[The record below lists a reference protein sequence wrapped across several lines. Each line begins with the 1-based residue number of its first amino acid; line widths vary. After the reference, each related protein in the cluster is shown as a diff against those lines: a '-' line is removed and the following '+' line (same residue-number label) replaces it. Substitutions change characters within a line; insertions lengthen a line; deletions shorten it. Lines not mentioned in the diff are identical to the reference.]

1 MIFFMV
7 NTTTAS
13 KPLVTTPAIMFAA
26 QPTLSAIKDLPDV
39 LQTFV
44 YEFTMGTPDYRR
56 HQFRHTY
63 VLSELRMRLQHKCAA
78 ESTLAELDALLDGYR
93 ASGMVSAFTRTNFD
107 LEHLT
112 PRARRFIPAFF
123 SQYRHVVF
131 RPTWTGMRGPSAIG
145 VSDTRGHGWAI
156 VTYGFFRHT
165 RDMATHDTSQG
176 FFQTTYDMV
185 IHDTIHDFE
194 RDLAAAQDQ

>member
-1 MIFFMV
+1 MI
-7 NTTTAS
+7 
-13 KPLVTTPAIMFAA
+13 AA

-56 HQFRHTY
+56 HQFRYAY
-63 VLSELRMRLQHKCAA
+63 VLSELLMRLQYKRAA
-78 ESTLAELDALLDGYR
+78 ESKLEELDALLDGYR
-93 ASGMVSAFTRTNFD
+93 ATGMVSAFTRTNFD

-131 RPTWTGMRGPSAIG
+131 RPIWTGMRGPSAIG
-145 VSDTRGHGWAI
+145 VSNMRGPSAIGVSNMRGPSGWAI
-156 VTYGFFRHT
+156 VTY
-165 RDMATHDTSQG
+165 D
-176 FFQTTYDMV
+176 FFQPLHETNGGRIGTRAM
-185 IHDTIHDFE
+185 TIHGTIQDF
-194 RDLAAAQDQ
+194 DQALAAAQEQ

>member
-1 MIFFMV
+1 MV
-7 NTTTAS
+7 NITTAS
-13 KPLVTTPAIMFAA
+13 KLLVTTPAIMFAA
-26 QPTLSAIKDLPDV
+26 QPTLSAIKNLPNV

-56 HQFRHTY
+56 HQFRYTY
-63 VLSELRMRLQHKCAA
+63 VLSELHMRLKYKRAA
-78 ESTLAELDALLDGYR
+78 ESTLEELDALLDGYR

-131 RPTWTGMRGPSAIG
+131 RPTWTGIHGPSAIG
-145 VSDTRGHGWAI
+145 VSNMRGSSGWAI
-156 VTYGFFRHT
+156 VTYDFFTPLRETSLGRIST
-165 RDMATHDTSQG
+165 RT
-176 FFQTTYDMV
+176 MV
-185 IHDTIHDFE
+185 IHDTIQDFE
-194 RDLAAAQDQ
+194 RDLSAVQEQ